1 MIKKIVLTGGPS
13 SGKTSVLE
21 KIEQIY
27 SAQGYRVIL
36 VDETATYLINKGIK
50 PFGEGKIDLVDFQEL
65 VMKMQLAKEDVIER
79 AAQMMDDDKIIIVY
93 DRGAIDNRAYI
104 NEEEFKDVLTRLNNV
119 VTIKDLM
126 DKYDLVINLVGCKE
140 FYTTDNNA
148 ARSEDSDSA
157 MKLGDVTLRSWLGH
171 KNIRIVYPKETLAEK
186 IQEVLNI
193 INGVLNEKE
202 VIDQEKYLI
211 DLKNSDIAS
220 VISNSTMFDIV
231 QTYLM
236 SVEGEERRL
245 RKVTLG
251 DDVSYYYSVF
261 RVGSG
266 GKKTIVSEKKIER
279 GIYESLLEF
288 RDKSREDIVKKRYY
302 FVSEG
307 EYLHLDVFDGD
318 NEIGMLEINVNR
330 GFRTHIPNEL
340 KVIDIVS
347 GNSAYSN
354 RNLAKKG
361 DVVSMVKKYD

>member
-27 SAQGYRVIL
+27 SAQGYRVII
-36 VDETATYLINKGIK
+36 VEETATYLINKGIK

-65 VMKMQLAKEDVIER
+65 VMKMQLAKEEVVDR
-79 AAQMMDDDKIIIVY
+79 ATEMMDDDKIIIVY
-93 DRGAIDNRAYI
+93 DRGAIDNRAYV
-104 NEEEFKDVLTRLNNV
+104 NEEEFKEVLTRLNNV

-140 FYTTDNNA
+140 FYTTENNA

-157 MKLGDVTLRSWLGH
+157 LKLGDVTLRSWLGH
-171 KNIRIVYPKETLAEK
+171 KNIRIVYPKETLGEK

-193 INGVLNEKE
+193 INGILNEKE

-220 VISNSTMFDIV
+220 IVSNASAFDIV

-236 SVEGEERRL
+236 STEGEERRL
-245 RKVTLG
+245 RKVG
-251 DDVSYYYSVF
+251 FGEDCSYYYSVF
-261 RVGSG
+261 RLGEG

-279 GIYESLLEF
+279 SIYESLLEF
-288 RDKSREDIVKKRYY
+288 RDKEREDIIKKRYY
-302 FVSEG
+302 FVSDG
-307 EYLHLDVFDGD
+307 EYLHLDVFNGD
-318 NEIGMLEINVNR
+318 DEIGMLEINVNR
-330 GFRTHIPNEL
+330 GVRTHIPNEL

-361 DVVSMVKKYD
+361 VVASMVKKYD

>member
-1 MIKKIVLTGGPS
+1 MVKKIVLTGGPS

-21 KIEQIY
+21 KIDQIY

-79 AAQMMDDDKIIIVY
+79 AAEMMDDDKIIIVY

-104 NEEEFKDVLTRLNNV
+104 NEEEFKEILTRLNNV

-140 FYTTDNNA
+140 FYTTENNA

-171 KNIRIVYPKETLAEK
+171 KNIRIVYPKETLGEK

-211 DLKNSDIAS
+211 DLKNSDVAS
-220 VISNSTMFDIV
+220 IVSNSTEFDIV

-236 SVEGEERRL
+236 STEGEERRL
-245 RKVTLG
+245 RKVTLD

-261 RVGSG
+261 RVTGD

-279 GIYESLLEF
+279 SIYESLLEF

-302 FVSEG
+302 FVSDG
-307 EYLHLDVFDGD
+307 EYLHLDIFDGD
-318 NEIGMLEINVNR
+318 EEIGILEINVNR
-330 GFRTHIPNEL
+330 GFRTHIPSEL

-354 RNLAKKG
+354 RNLAKKKA
-361 DVVSMVKKYD
+361 VASMVKKYD

>member
-1 MIKKIVLTGGPS
+1 MVKKIVLTGGPS

-36 VDETATYLINKGIK
+36 VEETATYLINKGIK

-65 VMKMQLAKEDVIER
+65 VMKFQLAKEEVIDR
-79 AAQMMDDDKIIIVY
+79 AIEMMNDDKIIIVY
-93 DRGAIDNRAYI
+93 DRGAIDNRAYV
-104 NEEEFKDVLTRLNNV
+104 NEEEFKEVLARLNNV

-157 MKLGDVTLRSWLGH
+157 LKLGDVTLKSWLGH
-171 KNIRIVYPKETLAEK
+171 KNIRIVYPKETLSEK

-193 INGVLNEKE
+193 INGVLSEKE
-202 VIDQEKYLI
+202 VINQEKYLI
-211 DLKNSDIAS
+211 DLKNSDIGTI
-220 VISNSTMFDIV
+220 ISNSTCFDII

-236 SVEGEERRL
+236 SVDGEERRL
-245 RKVTLG
+245 RKVGLG
-251 DDVSYYYSVF
+251 EDISYYYSVF
-261 RVGSG
+261 RVGVG
-266 GKKTIVSEKKIER
+266 GKKTIVSEKKVER
-279 GIYESLLEF
+279 SIYESLLEF
-288 RDKSREDIVKKRYY
+288 RDKDREDIVKKRYY
-302 FVSEG
+302 FVSDG
-307 EYLHLDVFDGD
+307 EYLHLDIFSGD
-318 NEIGMLEINVNR
+318 NEVGMLEINVNR
-330 GFRTHIPNEL
+330 GVRTHIPDEL

-347 GNSAYSN
+347 GDTAYSN

-361 DVVSMVKKYD
+361 DVASMVKKYD

>member
-1 MIKKIVLTGGPS
+1 MVKKIVLTGGPS

-21 KIEQIY
+21 KIDQIY

-79 AAQMMDDDKIIIVY
+79 AAEMMDDDKIIIVY

-104 NEEEFKDVLTRLNNV
+104 NEEEFKEILTRLNNV

-140 FYTTDNNA
+140 FYTTENNA

-171 KNIRIVYPKETLAEK
+171 KNIRIVYPKETLGEK

-211 DLKNSDIAS
+211 DLKNSDVAS
-220 VISNSTMFDIV
+220 IVSNSTEFDIV
-231 QTYLM
+231 QTYLL
-236 SVEGEERRL
+236 STEGEERRL
-245 RKVTLG
+245 RKVTLD

-261 RVGSG
+261 RVTGD

-279 GIYESLLEF
+279 SIYESLLEF

-302 FVSEG
+302 FVSDG
-307 EYLHLDVFDGD
+307 EYLHLDIFDGD
-318 NEIGMLEINVNR
+318 EEIGILEINVNR
-330 GFRTHIPNEL
+330 GFRTHIPSKL

-354 RNLAKKG
+354 RNLAKKKA
-361 DVVSMVKKYD
+361 VASMVKKYD

>member
-1 MIKKIVLTGGPS
+1 MVKKIVLTGGPS

-21 KIEQIY
+21 KIDQIY

-79 AAQMMDDDKIIIVY
+79 AAEMMDDDKIIIVY

-104 NEEEFKDVLTRLNNV
+104 NEEEFKEILTRLNNV

-140 FYTTDNNA
+140 FYTTENNA

-171 KNIRIVYPKETLAEK
+171 KNIRIVYPKETLGEK

-211 DLKNSDIAS
+211 DLKNSDVAS
-220 VISNSTMFDIV
+220 IVSNSTEFDIV

-236 SVEGEERRL
+236 STEGEERRL
-245 RKVTLG
+245 RKVTLD

-261 RVGSG
+261 RVTGD

-279 GIYESLLEF
+279 SIYESLLEF

-302 FVSEG
+302 FVSDG
-307 EYLHLDVFDGD
+307 EYLHLDIFDGD
-318 NEIGMLEINVNR
+318 EEIGILEINVNR
-330 GFRTHIPNEL
+330 GFRTHIPSKL

-354 RNLAKKG
+354 RNLAKKKA
-361 DVVSMVKKYD
+361 VASMVKKYD

>member
-1 MIKKIVLTGGPS
+1 MVKKIVLTGGPS

-36 VDETATYLINKGIK
+36 VEETATYLINKGIK

-65 VMKMQLAKEDVIER
+65 VMKFQLAKEEVIDR
-79 AAQMMDDDKIIIVY
+79 ATEMMNDDKIIIVY
-93 DRGAIDNRAYI
+93 DRGAIDNRAYV
-104 NEEEFKDVLTRLNNV
+104 NEEEFKEVLARLNNV

-157 MKLGDVTLRSWLGH
+157 LKLGDVTLRSWLGH
-171 KNIRIVYPKETLAEK
+171 KNIRIVYPKETLGEK

-193 INGVLNEKE
+193 INGVLKEKE
-202 VIDQEKYLI
+202 VINQEKYLI
-211 DLKNSDIAS
+211 DLKNSDIEAI
-220 VISNSTMFDIV
+220 VSNSTCFDII

-236 SVEGEERRL
+236 SVDGEERRL
-245 RKVTLG
+245 RKVGLG
-251 DDVSYYYSVF
+251 EDISYYYSVF
-261 RVGSG
+261 RVGAG
-266 GKKTIVSEKKIER
+266 GKKTIVSEKKVER
-279 GIYESLLEF
+279 SIYESLLEF
-288 RDKSREDIVKKRYY
+288 RDKDRDDIVKKRYY

-307 EYLHLDVFDGD
+307 EYLHLDIFSGD
-318 NEIGMLEINVNR
+318 NEVGMLEINVNR
-330 GFRTHIPNEL
+330 GGRTHIPDEL
-340 KVIDIVS
+340 RVIDIVS
-347 GNSAYSN
+347 GDSAYSN

-361 DVVSMVKKYD
+361 DAASMVKKYD